1 MFKFAIICSSSSSK
15 TVGPMRA
22 PAFLRNT
29 ARFDYQVCLFKNAI
43 IIIGNKKVIYCKT
56 TLTNIYTNIFIKIY
70 VCMVIQFMFPIRIQP
85 DICKDYKE
93 TGFCGYGGK
102 N

>member
-56 TLTNIYTNIFIKIY
+56 TLTNIYTNILLLPYLK
-70 VCMVIQFMFPIRIQP
+70 
-85 DICKDYKE
+85 DINRDFVRSYF
-93 TGFCGYGGK
+93 TILLYGI
-102 N
+102 